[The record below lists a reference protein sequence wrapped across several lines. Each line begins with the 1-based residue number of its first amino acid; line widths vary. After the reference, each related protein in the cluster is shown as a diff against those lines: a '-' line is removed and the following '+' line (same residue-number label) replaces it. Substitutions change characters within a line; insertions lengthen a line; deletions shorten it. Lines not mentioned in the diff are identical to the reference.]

1 MVRGSDIRLA
11 ERLRWTALS
20 LALSV
25 ASMAATADVV
35 VVVSAKSA
43 VTTLSKSQAVD
54 IFLGRVS
61 RFPNGVLAVPIDQ
74 TDGSSIRDE
83 FYAKMAGKSPAQ
95 IKAYWSKI
103 IFTGRGQPP
112 KTVSNSIEMKKR
124 LLENPT
130 AIGYIEDSKV
140 DDSVRV
146 LLAKE

>member
-1 MVRGSDIRLA
+1 
-11 ERLRWTALS
+11 
-20 LALSV
+20 
-25 ASMAATADVV
+25 MAATADVV